1 MTRMARIIV
10 VGAPAEAG
18 LRNSVVT
25 AFRRSESAVGLLD
38 LGPWSPAWLA
48 SAALR
53 QPMLGLGFRREF
65 RRRADVLAENGPADL
80 VLVFKGA
87 LLDARSVDYL
97 RLRFGS
103 PVVCWNPDSPFDDA
117 VSNRGAGILKAI
129 AAYDAYITWADDV
142 AERLRARAARVLVI
156 PFAWDPEIMQPAKGR
171 GVAADRIVFIGTGTP
186 DRAAMIQSLAHLRP
200 MVFGTRWPKIEG
212 ADIRPP
218 VHRMEFCG
226 IVGEARWN
234 INLLRR
240 QNARS
245 HNMRTFELVGAGGVQ
260 VAPRTHDHLR
270 FLGGDTRTALFQTWE
285 ELESILR
292 SDPCERPPRPPA
304 LLEGH
309 TYRDRA
315 HRILADL
322 GLRSFVE
329 QNRD

>member
-1 MTRMARIIV
+1 MARIVV
-10 VGAPAEAG
+10 VGSPAEAG

-25 AFRRSESAVGLLD
+25 ALRRSGGAVDLLD

-53 QPMLGLGFRREF
+53 QPLLGVGFRREF
-65 RRRADVLAENGPADL
+65 RRRADVLADNGPAHL

-87 LLDARSVDYL
+87 LLDARSIDYL

-103 PVVCWNPDSPFDDA
+103 PVVCWNADSPFDDA

-142 AERLRARAARVLVI
+142 AERLRARAARVLVV
-156 PFAWDPEIMQPAKGR
+156 PFAWDPEIMQPTPGR
-171 GVAADRIVFIGTGTP
+171 GVAPGRIVFVGTGTP
-186 DRAAMIQSLAHLRP
+186 DRTVMLQSLAHLRP

-212 ADIRPP
+212 VDIRPP
-218 VHRMEFCG
+218 VRGMEFCG
-226 IVGEARWN
+226 VVGEAKWN
-234 INLLRR
+234 INLLRP

-245 HNMRTFELVGAGGVQ
+245 HNMRTFELVGAGGTQ
-260 VAPRTHDHLR
+260 VAPHSRDHRR
-270 FLGGDTRTALFQTWE
+270 FLGGDTRTVLFQSRE

-292 SDPCERPPRPPA
+292 SDPRERPPRPSA

-315 HRILADL
+315 QQILSDL
-322 GLRSFVE
+322 GLGSFVQ